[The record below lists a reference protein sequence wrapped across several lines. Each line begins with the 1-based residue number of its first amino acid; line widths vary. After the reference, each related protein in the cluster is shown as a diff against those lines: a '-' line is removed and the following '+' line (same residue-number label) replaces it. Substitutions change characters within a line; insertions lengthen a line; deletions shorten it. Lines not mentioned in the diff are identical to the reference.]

1 MGSGRERGMSL
12 VELLIAILILAFVA
26 LGIAGLFSHAQLT
39 NASGYSYAVLASEA
53 RRALEGMNSLSF
65 DDVLLADTAG
75 TPRNW
80 PQAGRGFIVR
90 YLVQDY
96 GLAGW
101 HSVFDTA
108 TGALDPGSWPAP
120 DAVNGARLKRI
131 TIRVSSTNRFL
142 TGRREFV
149 VSTFKIPDIAL

>member
-53 RRALEGMNSLSF
+53 RRTLEDMSSLSF
-65 DDVLLADTAG
+65 DDALLADTGG
-75 TPRNW
+75 TPRAW
-80 PQAGRGFIVR
+80 PDPQRGFIVR

-96 GLAGW
+96 GLDGW
-101 HSVFDTA
+101 QSVFNTSS
-108 TGALDPGSWPAP
+108 GPVDPGTWPGP
-120 DAVNGARLKRI
+120 DAVNGAHLKRI

-142 TGRREFV
+142 AGRREFV